1 MDVSPVEPLALPL
14 FTPLAGFA
22 SISMPE
28 LSLTIDTIEEA
39 NALFSKKVI
48 TRGSIGAITLRRAAT
63 WFDSDFWRWT
73 WAALQGTTGGQVSLG
88 EVGGAVGAIGGVTP
102 RRDLLLIQ
110 FMTRSPFGT
119 AGTAAAAVA
128 GTLALAGIAGGMA
141 VAGGASAVGTFGGV
155 GGVTTQAGAA
165 AAAAGFGGSIGPFEI
180 AARIPG
186 KAWMLYGCIPSR
198 YRPGGDF
205 DATSS
210 EISIAELDLEME
222 FFDEISLTA

>member
-1 MDVSPVEPLALPL
+1 MDVSPIEPLALPL

-28 LSLTIDTIEEA
+28 LNLNVDTIEEA
-39 NALFSKKVI
+39 NAMFSKKVV
-48 TRGSIGAITLRRAAT
+48 TKGSIGAITLRRAST
-63 WFDSDFWRWT
+63 WFDADFWRWI
-73 WAALQGTTGGQVSLG
+73 WATLQGTTGGRVSLG
-88 EVGGAVGAIGGVTP
+88 GVGGAVGAIGGVTP

-110 FMTRSPFGT
+110 FMSRSPFGPD
-119 AGTAAAAVA
+119 GTVAAAAA

-141 VAGGASAVGTFGGV
+141 VTGGASAVGT
-155 GGVTTQAGAA
+155 QAGVA
-165 AAAAGFGGSIGPFEI
+165 AAAAGFGVSIGPFEI

-186 KAWMLYGCIPSR
+186 KAWMLYGCLPSR

-210 EISIAELDLEME
+210 EISVAELDLEME